1 MTEVVTLNN
10 VKVQEISYVK
20 RNSTELK
27 TLRDE
32 FNKTTRK
39 AFLKDLGNNVEYLK
53 MQVFQKLIF

>member
-1 MTEVVTLNN
+1 MTLND

-32 FNKTTRK
+32 FNTTTRK
-39 AFLKDLGNNVEYLK
+39 AFLEDLGNNVEYLRNEG
-53 MQVFQKLIF
+53 FQKQIF